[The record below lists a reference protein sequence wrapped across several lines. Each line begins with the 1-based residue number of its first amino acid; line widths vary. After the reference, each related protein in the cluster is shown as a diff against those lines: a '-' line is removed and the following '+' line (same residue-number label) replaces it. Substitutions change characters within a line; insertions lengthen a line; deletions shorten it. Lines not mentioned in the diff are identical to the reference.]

1 MYYEKYISKDHLRL
15 VFYGIAVLFI
25 AYFFWDTA
33 QLCADLDKPLVKDD
47 NNEINILNYTYK
59 ETNITH
65 LSNTQGQLIWSIF
78 INIMQI
84 LFLVMFM
91 LMLYIGERLE
101 KWNSKL

>member
-1 MYYEKYISKDHLRL
+1 

-25 AYFFWDTA
+25 AYFFWDTFS
-33 QLCADLDKPLVKDD
+33 LC
-47 NNEINILNYTYK
+47 NELTTNEVLTK
-59 ETNITH
+59 EMPQ
-65 LSNTQGQLIWSIF
+65 NTELLTDYFPYSKQQDFTVTVGTQIWKIF

-101 KWNSKL
+101 KWNSKH